1 MFGFTKRRRRRL
13 MQQDFPD
20 EWLRILKNTVPY
32 YQQLPEDQ
40 QKKLQGLINIFIDE
54 KTFEGC
60 GGLQITDEIKVTIA
74 AQACILIL
82 GLKDLSSFYPGLR
95 SILVY
100 PRHYFARV
108 KQHHEGGVVEEGV
121 QSRHGEAWSHGNIVL
136 AWDEVKQG
144 AGDYR
149 DGQNLVFHEFAHHL
163 DYEYGAT
170 QPIADSD
177 EETSFLAWARIL
189 SNEYEGFLDDLRKRQ
204 ETLFDEYGAE
214 NMSEFFAV
222 VTECFFEQPKEMK
235 HSHSELYEQL
245 TKFYQQDPLQYHNE
259 Q

>member
-1 MFGFTKRRRRRL
+1 MFGFAKRRRRRL

-20 EWLRILKNTVPY
+20 EWLRILRKAVPY
-32 YQQLPEDQ
+32 YQHLPNDL

-60 GGLQITDEIKVTIA
+60 GGLEITDEIKVTIA
-74 AQACILIL
+74 GQACILIL
-82 GLKDLSSFYPGLR
+82 GLEDLSSFYPGLR
-95 SILVY
+95 SVLVY

-108 KQHHEGGVVEEGV
+108 KQHHEGGVVEEGF

-136 AWDEVKQG
+136 AWDEVKEG

-170 QPIADSD
+170 QQI
-177 EETSFLAWARIL
+177 EESANDTSFLAWARIL
-189 SNEYEGFLDDLRKRQ
+189 SKEYQDFIQNLERRQ
-204 ETLFDEYGAE
+204 QTLLDEYGAE
-214 NMSEFFAV
+214 NISEFFAV
-222 VTECFFEQPKEMK
+222 VTECFFEQPKELK
-235 HSHSELYEQL
+235 HSHPELYEQL
-245 TKFYQQDPLQYHNE
+245 TIFYQQDPLHYLSDE
-259 Q
+259 